1 MFLIGSME
9 CKGPKEKEAILKKL
23 HGIHGARVAVDGM
36 QIIVEFIPD
45 HKMSYQVA
53 NRLIVRIIEILESA
67 DKSGYNLIKN
77 AKALKFQS

>member
-9 CKGPKEKEAILKKL
+9 CKGSQEKEAILKRL
-23 HGIHGARVAVDGM
+23 HQIHGARVAVDGM

-67 DKSGYNLIKN
+67 DKSNYNILKN
-77 AKALKFQS
+77 AQALKFQS

>member
-9 CKGPKEKEAILKKL
+9 CRGPQEKEAVLKKL
-23 HGIHGARVAVDGM
+23 HQIHGARVAVDGM

-67 DKSGYNLIKN
+67 DKSNYNILKN
-77 AKALKFQS
+77 AQALKFQS

>member
-9 CKGPKEKEAILKKL
+9 CRGPQEKEAILKRL
-23 HGIHGARVAVDGM
+23 HQIHGARVAVDGM

-67 DKSGYNLIKN
+67 DKSNYNILKN
-77 AKALKFQS
+77 AQALKFQS

>member
-9 CKGPKEKEAILKKL
+9 CRGQQEKEAILKRL
-23 HGIHGARVAVDGM
+23 HQIHGARVAVDGM

-67 DKSGYNLIKN
+67 DKSNYNILKN
-77 AKALKFQS
+77 AQALKFQS